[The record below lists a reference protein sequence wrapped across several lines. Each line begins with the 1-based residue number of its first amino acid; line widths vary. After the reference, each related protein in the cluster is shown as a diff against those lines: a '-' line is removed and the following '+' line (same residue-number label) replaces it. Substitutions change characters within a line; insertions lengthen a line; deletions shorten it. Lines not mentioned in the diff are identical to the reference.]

1 MKKHLIVIFVFFS
14 LAAGLFLGTSV
25 WYSRNLSTVED
36 NVTFNQH
43 IAPIIFDH
51 CVACHRP
58 EESAPFSLLTYDEVA
73 QRAVQI
79 VEVTQSGYMPP
90 WLPKHGYGEFEGS
103 RVLTPKQIEL
113 IQQWVDLGLPEGR
126 RSDLPQQPEFVTGW
140 QLGTPDMVLRMSNPY
155 TLRPDGSD
163 VFHNFVLPIPL
174 EFSRFV
180 RAVEL
185 RPGNKQ
191 IVHHANI
198 LVDTTGR
205 AQQLDEQEAGLG
217 YSGMENLAVATRP
230 AGHFL
235 SWKVGS
241 VPFKGYEE
249 KSWQVD
255 PGTDLVINM
264 HMLPSGKPEEVQAD
278 VGLYFSK
285 QPPTEPSLALIQL
298 EADSKL
304 AIPPG
309 EENFTATDEFVL
321 PVDVD
326 VLGVYP
332 HAHLLGKDLQGYAL
346 LPDGSKQSLIW
357 IDAWD
362 WNWQAVYR
370 YQKPISL
377 PKGTVLVMRY
387 VYDNSALNPLN
398 PNSPPKRVGAGNRT
412 EDEMAHL
419 WVQVLPKNKLDLEKL
434 TESKALHQLSK
445 YPNKHEQRITL
456 GKALAG
462 QGKNASAI
470 REFQKVIQLDP
481 ENIAAHYNLA
491 CALSIEGDAFAAEAA
506 KKTFKKVLQLDA
518 GHVESHNNLA
528 IILYGEGYLE
538 EAVGH
543 YKEALKKRPNFAIGH
558 NNLGLAL
565 QSLGRLEEAAT
576 HYQRALELRPNFT
589 VAAKRLERIKQLQQ
603 QNSSGNP

>member
-25 WYSRNLSTVED
+25 WYFINLSTVED

-73 QRAVQI
+73 QRAAQI

-113 IQQWVDLGLPEGR
+113 IQQWVDLGLPEGQ

-264 HMLPSGKPEEVQAD
+264 HMLPSGKPEEVQAE

-377 PKGTVLVMRY
+377 PKGTVLMMRY

-462 QGKNASAI
+462 QGKNAAAI

-565 QSLGRLEEAAT
+565 QGLGRLEEAAT
-576 HYQRALELRPNFT
+576 HYQRAFELRPNFT